1 MFAMNHNLL
10 MALHEDRLREV
21 ERSARAAKARRS
33 GRLQHSRL
41 RKVLGLSAGPATYL
55 RPAPHPVQTP
65 RSITFATATT
75 SGYADAC
82 RQN

>member
-1 MFAMNHNLL
+1 MFAMQHNLL

-33 GRLQHSRL
+33 GRLQRV

-55 RPAPHPVQTP
+55 RPAPHPVRTP
-65 RSITFATATT
+65 RSMTLATATT